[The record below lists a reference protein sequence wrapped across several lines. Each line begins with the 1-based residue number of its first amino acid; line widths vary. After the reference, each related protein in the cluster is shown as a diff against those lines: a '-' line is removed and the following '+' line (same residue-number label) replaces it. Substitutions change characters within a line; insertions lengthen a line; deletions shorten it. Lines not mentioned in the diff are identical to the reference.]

1 VGVHADGVDLV
12 RLHRCGDDGGDGLD
26 AGAPDAGARERL
38 VSDAAARAAIRA
50 VLQDAIARRV
60 TPGGI
65 VEAGSSTGARWTA
78 VAGQVTYA
86 RDAATVTGDTIYD
99 LASLTKV
106 LATTTLAMQAHAS
119 GTLPLDAAVADRLA
133 DFPATPRVTV
143 QDLLEHAAGY
153 AAHRPYYLDVAGRRG
168 YLARLAAEPYLYAPR
183 SASRYTD
190 LGFILLALLLEAAER
205 APIDTQFAAFTQEA
219 LGPVDLA
226 FGVRP
231 SWRGRAAP
239 TNVDPWRERV
249 VVERVHDG
257 NAAALGGAAGHA
269 GLFGTAAAV
278 GTFARWFLAL
288 WRQHG
293 TPWRAVTAEIA
304 ARFATRGQV
313 PGSSRALGWD
323 TMLPTSS
330 CGSRLS
336 PRAIG
341 HTGFTGT
348 SLWLD
353 PDRDLYVVCLTNR
366 VHPRGEDRGVTA
378 LRVAIHDTVA
388 GLWDA

>member
-1 VGVHADGVDLV
+1 
-12 RLHRCGDDGGDGLD
+12 
-26 AGAPDAGARERL
+26 
-38 VSDAAARAAIRA
+38 VSDAAAPAALAA
-50 VLQDAIARRV
+50 VLDDAVARRV

-65 VEAGSSTGARWTA
+65 VEAGSSAGARWTA
-78 VAGQVTYA
+78 TAGRFTDAGDAPAVTP
-86 RDAATVTGDTIYD
+86 DSVYD

-119 GTLPLDAAVADRLA
+119 GTLPLDLAVAEGLPG
-133 DFPATPRVTV
+133 FPTAPRVTV

-153 AAHRPYYLDVAGRRG
+153 AAHRPYYLEVAGRPG
-168 YLARLAAEPYLYAPR
+168 YRARLAAETHVYAPR
-183 SASRYTD
+183 RASVYTD
-190 LGFILLALLLEAAER
+190 LGFILLGLLLETVEQTPLDR
-205 APIDTQFAAFTQEA
+205 QFTAFADAA
-219 LGPVDLA
+219 LGPIELG

-231 SWRGRAAP
+231 SWRGRVVP
-239 TNVDPWRERV
+239 TSIDPWRGRV
-249 VVERVHDG
+249 IVAHVHDG

-278 GTFARWFLAL
+278 GAFARWFLAL
-288 WRQHG
+288 WRGSG
-293 TPWRAVTAEIA
+293 TPWRAVTTAVA
-304 ARFATRGQV
+304 TRFATRGHV

-330 CGSRLS
+330 CGTRLS

-366 VHPRGEDRGVTA
+366 VYPSGADHGITP
-378 LRVAIHDTVA
+378 LRVAVHDTVVA
-388 GLWDA
+388 HWDA